1 MRIEPKEITM
11 KGGRSIA
18 ILTSVSPQLAAE
30 ERQTAGLKSWKGAGF
45 HGVSLNLPEEVE
57 TIRQRY
63 GQFVEVVGVTHG
75 CRGLNKRPLVAVAD
89 LIEASFAKNEGR
101 FSLILNADIILAE
114 NIRTYLNQEASGVT
128 MIPRWL
134 VDSANQQEGGEKDP
148 WGYDGVGLGSE
159 LRGIF
164 TNRYFALGMPW
175 WDYWIPFRALHL
187 GHSVRILDEALAFHV
202 RHQER
207 WDEKDR
213 ARLAGE
219 MWKEVGVSPWRRLWS
234 KHFGPRNKRKIYGY
248 HNHLAG
254 HIREAIRAV
263 ACG

>member
-1 MRIEPKEITM
+1 MAQTGNKHLIIVT
-11 KGGRSIA
+11 SI
-18 ILTSVSPQLAAE
+18 SPQPQAE
-30 ERQTAGLKSWKGAGF
+30 ERQAVALKSWKSAGF
-45 HGVSLNLPEEVE
+45 LGVSLNLTDEVA

-63 GQFVEVVGVTHG
+63 GQFVEVVGVDQA
-75 CRGLNKRPLVAVAD
+75 CRGRNKRPLVAVAD

-114 NIRTYLNQEASGVT
+114 NIRTYLSQEARGVT

-175 WDYWIPFRALHL
+175 RDYWIPFRALHL

-219 MWKEVGVSPWRRLWS
+219 MWKEVGVSPWKRLWR
-234 KHFGPRNKRKIYGY
+234 KHFGPRKERKIYGY

-254 HIREAIRAV
+254 HVRENIKKF
-263 ACG
+263 G